1 MGVKNV
7 VLNAGDITKIDPH
20 YDMTLDQ
27 AISIQRFYGG
37 NLDSIVSA
45 FNFGYLQGSKAA
57 NSAGNNMVNEGSCQS
72 SMADTIIKKINAA
85 DEDKL
90 RNLSLFINV
99 FLEDKKPA
107 KSIQ

>member
-7 VLNAGDITKIDPH
+7 VLDAGNITKIDPH

-27 AISIQRFYGG
+27 AISIKRFYGG

-45 FNFGYLQGSKAA
+45 FNYGYLQGMTAA
-57 NSAGNNMVNEGSCQS
+57 NSAGNNEGKESKNQS
-72 SMADTIIKKINAA
+72 SVSETLIKKINAA
-85 DEDKL
+85 DDDKL
-90 RNLSLFINV
+90 RNLSLFIDV

-107 KSIQ
+107 KSI

>member
-7 VLNAGDITKIDPH
+7 VLDARNITKIDPH

-27 AISIQRFYGG
+27 AISIKQLYGG
-37 NLDSIVSA
+37 NVESISYA
-45 FNFGYLQGSKAA
+45 FNYGYLQGFKAA
-57 NSAGNNMVNEGSCQS
+57 NSAGINEGNEGSCQS
-72 SMADTIIKKINAA
+72 SMAETMIKKINAA

-90 RNLSLFINV
+90 RNLSLFIDV